1 MAKIIGNTTAT
12 PNLLSDWNQ
21 NDATKADYIKNKPTN
36 VSDFENDAGYI
47 NTVDSELSADSTN
60 PVQNKAVAE
69 AIDSLNTLVGDSS
82 VAEQIQNALD
92 EQSSTDSYT
101 KSEIDN
107 MVFITIADIDEIC
120 GATIQSED
128 EVVL

>member
-21 NDATKADYIKNKPTN
+21 NDSTKADYIKNKPTN

-47 NTVDSELSADSTN
+47 NTVDSELSTDSTN

-92 EQSSTDSYT
+92 EQDVVDHNHNELYYT
-101 KSEIDN
+101 KTQTDEKLSQKVQVQI
-107 MVFITIADIDEIC
+107 ITWEADD
-120 GATIQSED
+120 
-128 EVVL
+128 